1 MVMILHVLYWQVIKS
16 GTTSRAPD
24 CFVRI
29 PRRVN
34 IADGGQ
40 ILTFTVDGQG

>member
-1 MVMILHVLYWQVIKS
+1 MMQVIKS

-24 CFVRI
+24 CFQRI

-34 IADGGQ
+34 IPEGGQ
-40 ILTFTVDGQG
+40 ILTITVDGQGKNIIFFSK